1 MTANIGISKEN
12 TQKVADLLN
21 RLLADESVLYVK
33 TRNFHWNVT
42 GKNFYGLH
50 ILLEKHY
57 QQLDEMADDTAERIR
72 QLDHYAVATMTQFL
86 ELTNLVEVNHGD
98 LTAATMIE
106 ALVNDHET
114 IIRTLR
120 HDVIK
125 DEACQDTGTADFATA
140 LLEKHEK
147 MAWMLRAHLEK

>member
-1 MTANIGISKEN
+1 MSTNIGISKAN

-21 RLLADESVLYVK
+21 KLLADESVLYIK

-50 ILLEKHY
+50 LLLEKHY
-57 QQLDEMADDTAERIR
+57 GELDTMIDDTAERIR
-72 QLDHYAVATMTQFL
+72 QLGHFAVATMTQYL
-86 ELTNLVEVNHGD
+86 QLTNLVEVNHGD
-98 LTAATMIE
+98 LTAPAMIE

-114 IIRTLR
+114 IIRILR
-120 HDVIK
+120 NDVVK
-125 DEACQDTGTADFATA
+125 DENCKDTGTADFATA

-147 MAWMLRAHLEK
+147 MAWMLRAHLE